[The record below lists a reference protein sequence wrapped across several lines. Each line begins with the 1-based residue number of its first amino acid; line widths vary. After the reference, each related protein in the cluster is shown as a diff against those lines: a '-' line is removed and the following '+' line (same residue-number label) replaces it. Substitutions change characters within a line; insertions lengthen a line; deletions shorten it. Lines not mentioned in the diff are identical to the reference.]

1 MYTCP
6 VFTED
11 HHPLILTGLE
21 CVRSVSSATHH
32 CQWSVLWPAL
42 LYDDLGNVGIACV
55 CVFPT
60 QDGRNQWDGLDT
72 GSCGCQGLVGSARR
86 GPTRLWEVL
95 LPFSMD
101 TWRTGHAIPTQDFIA
116 LSGWLSLKFFEL
128 VRWTLEWV
136 SCLQSGPGAR
146 RASPMCTRALEVTIP
161 FTTTGRPMITQE
173 NQFSLLLPWSPL
185 EECVDSL
192 SKHFP
197 FFLLGSVSGT
207 CKLN

>member
-32 CQWSVLWPAL
+32 CQWSVLWPAP

-101 TWRTGHAIPTQDFIA
+101 TWRAGHAIPKQDFIA

-128 VRWTLEWV
+128 VRWTLSERHV
-136 SCLQSGPGAR
+136 CSLALVPGGQAPCVQGR
-146 RASPMCTRALEVTIP
+146 WRWPYPSPP
-161 FTTTGRPMITQE
+161 QGD
-173 NQFSLLLPWSPL
+173 PW
-185 EECVDSL
+185 
-192 SKHFP
+192 
-197 FFLLGSVSGT
+197 
-207 CKLN
+207 